1 MDDLEEG
8 RVEAQG
14 IPLAKYTYVSCWTE
28 SDDESIPLWHMYSG
42 NGNGIRI
49 SLPQDMFK
57 DYSIVDGLVGD
68 KNLSTPAQS
77 IFPKIEPSTMW
88 KIPLSEYFGKKYLI
102 LPIYSNNTKRF
113 YRKIQYV
120 DDILSHTNNL
130 DEITYHNNGT
140 YDLSLKMGE
149 VGIYKHNRWQFQ
161 NESRF
166 IIQII
171 PTEQEITLLDA
182 QKSVEFIIKALMNKS
197 QPHFETYD
205 LSLKDEAFEQLE
217 VTLSP
222 SITSGQRVIVDSLV
236 KHFAPNAKIKDS
248 ELTHCVKLKN

>member
-1 MDDLEEG
+1 M
-8 RVEAQG
+8 
-14 IPLAKYTYVSCWTE
+14 
-28 SDDESIPLWHMYSG
+28 
-42 NGNGIRI
+42 
-49 SLPQDMFK
+49 
-57 DYSIVDGLVGD
+57 DGLIED
-68 KNLSTPAQS
+68 KNLSVTAQS
-77 IFPKIEPSTMW
+77 IFPKIEPSIMW

-102 LPIYSNNTKRF
+102 LPIYSNNLERF
-113 YRKIQYV
+113 YRKIHYV
-120 DDILSHTNNL
+120 DDLLSHTNNL
-130 DEITYHNNGT
+130 DEITYHKNGT

-149 VGIYKHNRWQFQ
+149 VGIYKHNRWLFQ

-166 IIQII
+166 IVQII

-182 QKSVEFIIKALMNKS
+182 QKSVDFIIKAIINKS